1 MVDAG
6 ADIVLGHG
14 PHVIR
19 AVEVYKNKFIA
30 YSLGNFNT
38 YGRFSLTGDKGIAP
52 LLDIKLKSNGDF
64 LSAKVVSVKQTKEK
78 GLELDA
84 ENRAFQ
90 RIKKLTKLDFPEQN
104 LKFEENTIKL

>member
-1 MVDAG
+1 MFLKKQKFFYGENRGDVHHFARSVVDAG

-14 PHVIR
+14 PHVTR

-52 LLDIKLKSNGDF
+52 LLDIKLKSMVIFSLQRWF
-64 LSAKVVSVKQTKEK
+64 L
-78 GLELDA
+78 
-84 ENRAFQ
+84 
-90 RIKKLTKLDFPEQN
+90 
-104 LKFEENTIKL
+104 